1 MTSYMVLML
10 HGNRN
15 SRDNMGNKSNKGNR
29 GNMCNSVVR
38 YWILAV
44 GIFPVR

>member
-1 MTSYMVLML
+1 MCENLECFVPRKFLHSYTVVQY
-10 HGNRN
+10 
-15 SRDNMGNKSNKGNR
+15 
-29 GNMCNSVVR
+29 SVVR